1 MYHDAVSF
9 QWIPKE
15 PQEFRATKLR
25 TLVHEGAPF
34 TQGLERFS
42 GREKG
47 LFLTDGDDEIHIIS
61 HYFHILEIIWFLF
74 LILRWKSQGAM
85 NSYDLCLKCSLC
97 FCNFKGGC
105 VSDGASPFVIGIQNG
120 ADHDGICST
129 SGPST
134 MTNSSLYYMNIVL
147 PHRRYQIF

>member
-1 MYHDAVSF
+1 MLYPFNGYLDTSGTSRVPCHKAADLGP
-9 QWIPKE
+9 WG
-15 PQEFRATKLR
+15 R
-25 TLVHEGAPF
+25 TLHPGLGAIF
-34 TQGLERFS
+34 RKGRRGCFWLMVMMRFN
-42 GREKG
+42 
-47 LFLTDGDDEIHIIS
+47 EIHIIS

-97 FCNFKGGC
+97 FCNFKGEC
-105 VSDGASPFVIGIQNG
+105 VRDGASPFVIGIQNG

-134 MTNSSLYYMNIVL
+134 MTNSSLYI
-147 PHRRYQIF
+147 IWI